1 VVIMSILRRLQISFI
16 AFGLAMGLI
25 FPVYAQFFVEWKPG
39 MFIWFAVGC
48 LVAGACIGIIN
59 FWLLK
64 KVVLVHLKEIAYV
77 SKAIVNKDLTQRC
90 QIQSNDTIGNIIEN
104 VNQMADTLQTTFKD
118 INSVS
123 SSCAESMSNL
133 SAKSSS
139 SSDKIRLQNSATES
153 ALEAI
158 NQLNTDAGNIK
169 DQSQSAF
176 DVTQTTKDQ
185 ASESTLRMTKAME
198 AMNNLAEQ
206 SHDAASV
213 ISRLKS
219 HGENIGSVLT
229 SIQEISEQTNL
240 LALNAAIEA
249 ARAGEQGRGF
259 AVVADEVRALANR
272 AQQSTS
278 EINTMISQLQTD
290 TEEAVSIIESGTSL
304 SQDGLSNVQLTHQ
317 ALSEILNS
325 INHLDSVNNNI
336 HQAVD
341 GQILSVQRSKE
352 DIETLMR
359 LALSSTSTITQSKT
373 VADNLK
379 LQIQVLCKHVDG
391 YTL

>member
-1 VVIMSILRRLQISFI
+1 MSILRRLQISFI

-379 LQIQVLCKHVDG
+379 LQIQALCKHVDG

>member
-1 VVIMSILRRLQISFI
+1 MVIMSILRRLQISFI

>member
-1 VVIMSILRRLQISFI
+1 MSILRRLQISFI

-139 SSDKIRLQNSATES
+139 SSDKIRIQNSATES

-379 LQIQVLCKHVDG
+379 LQIQALCKHVDG

>member
-1 VVIMSILRRLQISFI
+1 
-16 AFGLAMGLI
+16 
-25 FPVYAQFFVEWKPG
+25 
-39 MFIWFAVGC
+39 
-48 LVAGACIGIIN
+48 
-59 FWLLK
+59 
-64 KVVLVHLKEIAYV
+64 
-77 SKAIVNKDLTQRC
+77 
-90 QIQSNDTIGNIIEN
+90 
-104 VNQMADTLQTTFKD
+104 
-118 INSVS
+118 
-123 SSCAESMSNL
+123 MSNL

>member
-1 VVIMSILRRLQISFI
+1 MSILRRLQISFI

>member
-1 VVIMSILRRLQISFI
+1 MSILRRLQISFI

-48 LVAGACIGIIN
+48 LVAGSCIGIIN